1 MLDGE
6 LKPIPKSLIWKPII
20 VEPGKWFNVSEIDVV
35 NKLRMFHKNHKKI
48 KNDAKKLGLWNRSK
62 FSLKAMA
69 KEFNNIIDK
78 AISSIPEDP
87 KPVSLK
93 LPKLKKKDSK
103 KPVNLKLPKLKK
115 VK

>member
-69 KEFNNIIDK
+69 KEFNNIIKRIGHVLDGLC
-78 AISSIPEDP
+78 ISKLSEFFS
-87 KPVSLK
+87 VSYELFFWFI
-93 LPKLKKKDSK
+93 
-103 KPVNLKLPKLKK
+103 
-115 VK
+115 